1 MSQFVIFNISAVWY
15 VWFDK
20 KKKKKIMQQVFFV
33 NMSHLA
39 LEDNITLIKEG
50 Y

>member
-1 MSQFVIFNISAVWY
+1 MSQFVMFNISTVWY
-15 VWFDK
+15 VWFDT
-20 KKKKKIMQQVFFV
+20 KKKIMQQVFFV

-39 LEDNITLIKEG
+39 LEDDITLIKEG

>member
-15 VWFDK
+15 VWFDT
-20 KKKKKIMQQVFFV
+20 KKKKIMQQVFFV

-39 LEDNITLIKEG
+39 LEDDITLIKEG